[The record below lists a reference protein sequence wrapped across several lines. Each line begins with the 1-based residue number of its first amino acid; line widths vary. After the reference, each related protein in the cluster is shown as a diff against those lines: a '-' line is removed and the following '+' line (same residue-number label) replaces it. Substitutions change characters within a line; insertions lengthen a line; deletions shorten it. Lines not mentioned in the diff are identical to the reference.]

1 LKNGIDLPRQA
12 RDKHTYGKVP
22 GITRGIVFWFL
33 QVKAVRYV
41 RDKAAAAQ
49 PRSGKGGAP
58 PEKTI
63 GGGSVPEKTI
73 GGGGGGGEGVR
84 EEFLVSWEGYPVRN

>member
-1 LKNGIDLPRQA
+1 M
-12 RDKHTYGKVP
+12 
-22 GITRGIVFWFL
+22 FWFL

-63 GGGSVPEKTI
+63 GGGSVPEK
-73 GGGGGGGEGVR
+73 
-84 EEFLVSWEGYPVRN
+84 

>member
-1 LKNGIDLPRQA
+1 M
-12 RDKHTYGKVP
+12 
-22 GITRGIVFWFL
+22 FCFL

-73 GGGGGGGEGVR
+73 GGGSVPEKTIGGGGGGGGGEGVR

>member
-1 LKNGIDLPRQA
+1 M
-12 RDKHTYGKVP
+12 
-22 GITRGIVFWFL
+22 
-33 QVKAVRYV
+33 RYV

-63 GGGSVPEKTI
+63 GGSVPEKTIGGGSVPEKTI
-73 GGGGGGGEGVR
+73 GGGSVGGGGEGVR